1 MYSAKW
7 DAEYVSFKGA
17 GNVTVQDAEILRAI
31 DEASWEFWRGLF
43 LTQGGLSTSVAASAN
58 THAGLGAFDI
68 RTRNNTRAELWKL
81 AAMFLRSGIVL
92 FPRGYNV
99 GRDFFRNNKHGHAVS
114 RESYDSLHPSAKA
127 QYKEYIAGGD
137 GLVGSAQYTGPS
149 TKFERWKTS
158 PYNPSNITADT
169 ALYTVDVSS
178 GFLWGLTVDR
188 KKKVA
193 RDKGETVQA
202 AKQVKRWG
210 RQNCV
215 TADDTY
221 YALDYLEVAT

>member
-1 MYSAKW
+1 MSW
-7 DAEYVSFKGA
+7 KG
-17 GNVTVQDAEILRAI
+17 GYVTVKDAEILAAL
-31 DEASWEFWRGLF
+31 DAASDSFWHGIY

-68 RTRNNTRAELWKL
+68 RTRNNTRAELWQL
-81 AAMFLRSGIVL
+81 SSMFLRSGIVL
-92 FPRGYNV
+92 FPRGYNI
-99 GRDFFRNNKHGHAVS
+99 GRDFFRNNRHGHAVS

-127 QYKEYIAGGD
+127 QYREYIAGGD

-158 PYNPSNITADT
+158 PYNSANITADT
-169 ALYTVDVSS
+169 KLYTVDVSS

-188 KKKVA
+188 RKKVA

-202 AKQVKRWG
+202 AKRVQRWG
-210 RQNCV
+210 RDNVV
-215 TADDTY
+215 TPDETY
-221 YALDYLEVAT
+221 YAADYLKETA